1 MNRFDK
7 KIVITT
13 SWDDGHVLDLKLA
26 KLLKKYGIPATFY
39 IPLSSSKQ
47 EIISPDSIRD
57 LYKSF
62 EIGCHTSTHANL
74 TQINTSQALNE
85 IKNGKEGLEK
95 ILRHSVSMFSYPFGS
110 YNSEIIPLLKD
121 VGLKGART
129 TKIFST
135 EFINNKFKIATT
147 IHASNHSLTSYL
159 RQVSQHNV
167 KLSLYLMTKKIL
179 YNWEAMSNESLLY
192 VVEHGGIWHLWGHS
206 WEIEKNR
213 DWDTLERVFKM
224 ITQIKYKHPEIIMS
238 TNSGLLK

>member
-13 SWDDGHVLDLKLA
+13 SWDDGHELDLKLA
-26 KLLKKYGIPATFY
+26 KLLQKYNIPATFY

-47 EIISPDSIRD
+47 KIIPHNKIRE
-57 LYKSF
+57 LSKSF

-74 TQINTSQALNE
+74 TQIDTSQALSE

-95 ILRHSVSMFSYPFGS
+95 ILQHSVSMFSYPFGS
-110 YNSEIIPLLKD
+110 YNRKIISLLKNA
-121 VGLKGART
+121 GLNGART
-129 TKIFST
+129 TRIFST
-135 EFINNKFKIATT
+135 NFINNKFEISTT
-147 IHASNHSLTSYL
+147 IHASNHPLTYYL
-159 RQVSQHNV
+159 KQVSRHNA
-167 KLSLYLMTKKIL
+167 KLFLYLMIKKVL
-179 YNWEAMSNESLLY
+179 YNWEAMSNESLRY

-213 DWDTLERVFKM
+213 DWATLERVFKM
-224 ITQIKYKHPEIIMS
+224 ITQIKHEHPEIVMS